1 MAKKSTTGI
10 FGLCFVKRGWEG
22 GRVVVGCLV
31 LALASYNLVS

>member
-10 FGLCFVKRGWEG
+10 FGLHFVKRGWG

-31 LALASYNLVS
+31 LFLANYNLVS

>member
-22 GRVVVGCLV
+22 GGGESGGWLSCLG
-31 LALASYNLVS
+31 SC